1 MAGQEVTRNDLDYKM
16 AQTVVAARSVV
27 RDLETI
33 EAFFERTPIGA
44 DGVDPL
50 IVPVQDG
57 GRFGYN
63 EDEAYLIRNTFQQLA
78 QVKPVIG
85 PILDTARGLTGLL

>member
-16 AQTVVAARSVV
+16 AQTLVAARTVIK
-27 RDLETI
+27 DLETI
-33 EAFFERTPIGA
+33 EAFLERTPTV

-50 IVPVQDG
+50 VVTPADG
-57 GRFGYN
+57 GKFGYTA
-63 EDEAYLIRNTFQQLA
+63 DEAYLIRNTFQQLNGA
-78 QVKPVIG
+78 KPTIG